1 MKSEADEVEM
11 AVVDIAETTEPESP
25 PEPAPPESAPP
36 ESAPPESAPPRSAV
50 RGFLRRHR
58 FDLLGW
64 LAYLAG
70 GFWVYLRL
78 WVAPARRLVG
88 DGQDHQLFIWML
100 AHAARSVTHLEN
112 PLFSARLN
120 VPHGV
125 NMMTNTSVL
134 GLGIPMTP
142 VTLLFGAQVS
152 FAVLGVLSLAGT
164 AAAWYY
170 VFSRHLVSSRVAA
183 LLAGALCGFAPGM
196 IAHSPGHLHIIAQ
209 FVLPFIV
216 LYTLKLP
223 EPGRSIRHGVI
234 LGLLI
239 TYQVFISE
247 EMLLLVALGTA
258 GLVAVYAV
266 LRWRDA
272 RPKLVPF
279 ARGLAV
285 AGALAAALLA
295 YPLWFQFLGP
305 QNSRG
310 LPFVAST
317 FVTNALA
324 YVTYPGQSVA
334 GDPVAAVHLASNY
347 GEENAFF
354 GWPLMIVLAAAV
366 IWMWRSWLVRI
377 LAITGVGFMVVS
389 LGNHL
394 VIGSHHTRI
403 PAPFLL
409 LSKLPVLDMALPTR
423 FSLIVVPIL
432 AALLALAADRVVAL
446 APGGPLPTRLLA
458 IGTAAAILVPIAPI
472 PLHGIDPPAIPAF
485 VTSGAWRSYV
495 PEGHTLVPVPL
506 PRYDA
511 MDGMRWAAATDNA
524 IALPR
529 GFAIGP
535 DGSRARRGV
544 FEARPQ
550 PTSDLLR
557 TVAATG
563 IIPGISEQDRANAVQ
578 DLRSW
583 RAAVV
588 VLGPHRNQSAL
599 QTTLDALL
607 GPGRFIDGAWVWDVR
622 TMVA

>member
-1 MKSEADEVEM
+1 MRSETDEVEM
-11 AVVDIAETTEPESP
+11 AVADIAETTEPVSP
-25 PEPAPPESAPP
+25 PAPSPP
-36 ESAPPESAPPRSAV
+36 KPSPPKPSPPGSVRS
-50 RGFLRRHR
+50 FLRRHR
-58 FDLLGW
+58 FDLLAS

-78 WVAPARRLVG
+78 WVAPDRRLAG

-100 AHAARSVTHLEN
+100 AQAARSVTHLEN

-120 VPHGV
+120 VPYGV
-125 NMMTNTSVL
+125 NMMANTSVL

-152 FAVLGVLSLAGT
+152 FAVVCVLSLAGT

-216 LYTLKLP
+216 LYTLKLA
-223 EPGRSIRHGVI
+223 EPGRTVRHGVI

-239 TYQVFISE
+239 AYQVFVSE
-247 EMLLLVALGTA
+247 ELLLLAATGTA
-258 GLVAVYAV
+258 GLIAVYAV
-266 LRWRDA
+266 LRWREA
-272 RPKLVPF
+272 RSKLVPF
-279 ARGLAV
+279 VRGLAV
-285 AGALAAALLA
+285 AGGLSAVLLA
-295 YPLWFQFLGP
+295 YPLGFQAFGP

-334 GDPVAAVHLASNY
+334 GDRVAAVHLASNY

-354 GWPLMIVLAAAV
+354 GWPLLIVLAAAV
-366 IWMWRSWLVRI
+366 AWMWRSQLVRV
-377 LAITGVGFMVVS
+377 LAVTGLAFMLVS
-389 LGNHL
+389 LGNH
-394 VIGSHHTRI
+394 VAIASHHTRI

-432 AALLALAADRVVAL
+432 GALLALAADRVAAV

-458 IGTAAAILVPIAPI
+458 TGTAAAILVPIAPI
-472 PLHGIDPPAIPAF
+472 PLHGIDPPPIPAF
-485 VTSGAWRSYV
+485 VTNGTWRSYV

-535 DGSRARRGV
+535 DGSPARQGTFDAPPR
-544 FEARPQ
+544 
-550 PTSDLLR
+550 PTSELLR

-563 IIPGISEQDRANAVQ
+563 NIPAISERDRVDAVR
-578 DLRSW
+578 DLRFW

-588 VLGPHRNQSAL
+588 VLGPHRYQVAL
-599 QTTLDALL
+599 LSTLDALI
-607 GPGRFIDGAWVWDVR
+607 GPGRLIGGAWVWDVR
-622 TMVA
+622 TMLA